1 MKQSITFNPAV
12 DPVAHVVSAVVRTY
26 GLTNFTIAEL
36 LDPTINIGG
45 VPLEMA
51 AAGNLSAAGVA
62 AAVQHSTTT
71 VTVAAATSPS
81 ASSNSASTS
90 TASADGVELDITGVP
105 WDPRIH
111 SDAAERKTAKGVWK
125 KRKGVDDLTCS
136 TVHNELLAMMAA
148 KVGTAAAAPTAL
160 PAGGVLGNPANTP
173 HQVAVEVA
181 PDQFVVAPGAALNT
195 PGAQTE
201 TPLAAPVSLGAE
213 TPLAAPLSLAP
224 LAPITAAPVVPTDF
238 PGLMNYLSP
247 LLNAGTL
254 DQRHID
260 HVCGHFK
267 LVDTQGVAQIAL
279 AQSRPDLINVL
290 YQSFKAQA
298 DAATEA

>member
-1 MKQSITFNPAV
+1 MKQSITFNPTV
-12 DPVAHVVSAVVRTY
+12 DPVASVVSAVVRAY
-26 GLTNFTIAEL
+26 GLTNFTIGEL

-45 VPLEMA
+45 TRIELAVMADPNVSTAALGVSVSQPL
-51 AAGNLSAAGVA
+51 
-62 AAVQHSTTT
+62 
-71 VTVAAATSPS
+71 AATTAAP
-81 ASSNSASTS
+81 ASV
-90 TASADGVELDITGVP
+90 DGVELDITGVP

-148 KVGTAAAAPTAL
+148 KVGTPAAAATAL
-160 PAGGVLGNPANTP
+160 PAGGVLGNPVNTP
-173 HQVAVEVA
+173 HQTAVEVA
-181 PDQFVVAPGAALNT
+181 PDKFVVAPAGAVAPLTMTAPAAL
-195 PGAQTE
+195 E
-201 TPLAAPVSLGAE
+201 TPLAAP
-213 TPLAAPLSLAP
+213 AALAP
-224 LAPITAAPVVPTDF
+224 LVAINLAPVEPSDF

-247 LLNAGTL
+247 LLNDGTL

-267 LVDTQGVAQIAL
+267 LVDAQGVAQIAL

-298 DAATEA
+298 DAVKGA

>member
-12 DPVAHVVSAVVRTY
+12 DPVAHVVSAVVRAY
-26 GLTNFTIAEL
+26 GMTNFTIQEL

-45 VPLEMA
+45 VSLELA
-51 AAGNLSAAGVA
+51 APNGAAGVA
-62 AAVQHSTTT
+62 AAAQLAATTT
-71 VTVAAATSPS
+71 ATGAAATSS
-81 ASSNSASTS
+81 NASNNSASTS

-148 KVGTAAAAPTAL
+148 KVGTAAAAPSAL
-160 PAGGVLGNPANTP
+160 PAGGVLGHPANTP

-181 PDQFVVAPGAALNT
+181 PGQFVVQQPGV
-195 PGAQTE
+195 E
-201 TPLAAPVSLGAE
+201 TPLAAPVSLAVE

-267 LVDTQGVAQIAL
+267 LVDAQGVAQIAL

-298 DAATEA
+298 DAATGA